1 MLRFIISEE
10 LGQAASTLYLVVL
23 RDQDG
28 DSLLLV
34 FCCFSSHLVSS
45 FVVDRVLDIDEKNMT
60 YAKRNILQNNL
71 RSRIRPLLTKPN
83 DQLVPI
89 DALSLER

>member
-1 MLRFIISEE
+1 MLRFIISEG
-10 LGQAASTLYLVVL
+10 LGQAASTLCLVVL
-23 RDQDG
+23 RGQDG

-34 FCCFSSHLVSS
+34 CCCFSSHLVSFS
-45 FVVDRVLDIDEKNMT
+45 VVDRVIDTDEKNMT

-71 RSRIRPLLTKPN
+71 KSRIRPLLTQPN

-89 DALSLER
+89 DAFSLER